1 MGSSFPCLP
10 PSSCHIFL
18 PWASSSFWHSS
29 DHMIS
34 WFRSL
39 KWQKVN
45 TEKANCG
52 AGRRRDA
59 DQEIK
64 WACSASRAV
73 PELAQGRPRGGETGA
88 WQPLSRSAELGLST
102 TDMWQ
107 KTFFSGTFLQRLGP
121 YQLTIPFFSSNEH
134 LAMFPALHITLSLFG
149 DVQLNGPAVLYIL
162 KIGTPEEQRSKPP
175 VPLEKSQPL
184 QTLPCPPQR

>member
-1 MGSSFPCLP
+1 
-10 PSSCHIFL
+10 
-18 PWASSSFWHSS
+18 
-29 DHMIS
+29 MIS

-64 WACSASRAV
+64 RACSASRAE

-88 WQPLSRSAELGLST
+88 QQSLSSSAELRLST
-102 TDMWQ
+102 ADLWQ
-107 KTFFSGTFLQRLGP
+107 KIFFSSTFLQRLEP
-121 YQLTIPFFSSNEH
+121 YPLTIPFFSSSKH
-134 LAMFPALHITLSLFG
+134 LAMVPALHITLSLFE
-149 DVQLNGPAVLYIL
+149 DVQLNNPAVLYIF
-162 KIGTPEEQRSKPP
+162 KTGTPEGQHSKAP

-184 QTLPCPPQR
+184 HTLPCPLQR